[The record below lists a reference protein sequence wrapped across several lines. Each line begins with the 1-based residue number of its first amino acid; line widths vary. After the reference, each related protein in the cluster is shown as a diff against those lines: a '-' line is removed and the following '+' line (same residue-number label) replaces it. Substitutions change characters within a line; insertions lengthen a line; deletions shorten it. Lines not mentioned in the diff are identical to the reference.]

1 MVRKSGGNEM
11 NEAFL
16 GYVAYIRGKDKPLG
30 LLGCRAACDV
40 VIWCPPPPQNSFYKV
55 SPYASECSGC
65 WNGPL
70 VPKPCCSPS

>member
-1 MVRKSGGNEM
+1 MVRKSGGDEM

-30 LLGCRAACDV
+30 LLGSRAAC
-40 VIWCPPPPQNSFYKV
+40 PPKWVAYKV
-55 SPYASECSGC
+55 SPSASECNGR

-70 VPKPCCSPS
+70 VPHHFV